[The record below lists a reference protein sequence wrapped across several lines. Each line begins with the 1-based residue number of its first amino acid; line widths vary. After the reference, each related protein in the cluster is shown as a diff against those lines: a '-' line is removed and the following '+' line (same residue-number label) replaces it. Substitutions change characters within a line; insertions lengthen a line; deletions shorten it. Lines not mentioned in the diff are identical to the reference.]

1 MNELP
6 VFRNQKGNIRRKHMG
21 IGQTFRQGNSA
32 FTRLFPSNFVEGE
45 HLSVLDLGLI
55 RFDLGGFHS
64 QCPRQLSAS
73 REPIQLFCQY
83 LCYIC
88 NSSLIFMNRSRCP
101 IPATQLVQN
110 GTPDSHG
117 TKRTKGGSSRKIV
130 SRGSME
136 ITENTRT
143 LEIFM
148 IKVRWKLGSTGP
160 GKTLGPWQMLH

>member
-73 REPIQLFCQY
+73 REPIQLLCQY

-160 GKTLGPWQMLH
+160 CKTLGPWQMLH